1 MMHPNRELGTGGHSH
16 DLLLGH
22 VLLFGKCRWLSCFF
36 AVVCMTNVHAV
47 RAEAPVVKSA
57 GLAIRLDSTTGLPG
71 QIETSTGSS
80 PRSWLD
86 GPIGFKIRNEVSG
99 AVGTCN
105 ASSESAGQ
113 HGNVSH
119 STRAALQGLPLEVAQ
134 EWSCEG
140 NAVAWSL
147 DFRGDAA
154 RVAHEFTLDLP
165 ILGGAVQVFTPT
177 ERGTMEVAAR
187 PDFQGTPYAAVGWEN
202 GVSWVLPLLSV
213 MDPRTDQALT
223 IALPADANIPHL
235 QFSWHAG
242 KTLRITL
249 GHRGMGGGQP
259 SPIKLLFFAHA
270 ADYRAAL
277 GAYVAAFPQYFR
289 APLPRGPYEGTFWYH
304 HIQDHPDPVEMA
316 QQRVR
321 YIWSSFWFTYLGE
334 YLPNSAEWEPYTYA
348 KWWKL
353 AEKMNDEK
361 IRAFIREMHAQG
373 IGTFAYFNVTEF
385 GGAGGKTGD
394 TIEAAR
400 VLREQFAD
408 ALNRDGNGKDI
419 PTWEGAMAMN
429 PGSRYSLWPQLEDQ
443 VRRHLSRLPEF
454 EGFVIDRLDWASV
467 TDYGHDDGLSMI
479 GDRRVEN
486 MALPVGEAVR
496 RIAELSHAAGKRV
509 FVNQFYRV
517 EVLRD
522 VDGVCHENDYLPAL
536 GYLTPLRPAS
546 AWHHRKSY
554 AGDLLAFESQLKLRL
569 QWALFPQMIAH
580 QFPISQQAPDPHAA
594 DLLEVYAPL
603 FDTLLGKEQVLL
615 PHCVEVTG
623 NNDVNLFVNPK
634 GHYIVPI
641 TSRTRFISRK
651 SSEVEPVTVTLRTP
665 TAREIKWAH
674 AVSADGA
681 SYRAK
686 IEVRDKEVLL
696 TAERHGTA
704 SMLVAGTGDEPAL
717 ENADQSR
724 WALIRESLGKTPAS
738 APALTERPAV
748 KSASRLR
755 WRIAGTH
762 VGSAGP
768 VQVVINGVDS
778 GVIAEN
784 ENRASGDWTPAALPD
799 QPPRIAL
806 SASEEGTWF
815 VPERL
820 EILAPRPD
828 GSAQR
833 WAVWQ
838 PSLGI
843 AADST
848 RQRLLLPSAWSV
860 ADIPASTATW
870 LDKDL
875 KSQGRWRERIG
886 AAGAWIAGSGDSATG
901 RSSSGYEFEV
911 LSGTPYRWPASPQED
926 LRVLEH
932 RQGTAA
938 EPTCWFANDQLRFR
952 ISAPDSQP
960 YRLTLY
966 VVDYDRNG
974 RAAKVTLN
982 DEFVPLTSVDVPAN
996 DTANG
1001 AHLTWTVT
1009 GSVYV
1014 VLDKTAGF
1022 NVVLS
1027 GVFVDR

>member
-1 MMHPNRELGTGGHSH
+1 MMQTNRDIRTDEHHRALLFRKW
-16 DLLLGH
+16 LLLSGFV
-22 VLLFGKCRWLSCFF
+22 VLVG
-36 AVVCMTNVHAV
+36 MTKAHAGE
-47 RAEAPVVKSA
+47 AEAPVVKSA
-57 GLAIRLDSTTGLPG
+57 GLTIRLDSTTGLPER
-71 QIETSTGSS
+71 IETGVGNS

-86 GPIGFKIRNEVSG
+86 GPIALKIRNEVSG
-99 AVGTCN
+99 AEAKCDA
-105 ASSESAGQ
+105 ASEAAWQ

-119 STRAALQGLPLEVAQ
+119 SHRAVLQGLPLAIAQ

-140 NAVAWSL
+140 SAVAWSL
-147 DFRGDAA
+147 DFHGEAA
-154 RVAHEFTLDLP
+154 RVAHEITLDLP
-165 ILGGAVQVFTPT
+165 ILGGAVNVFTPT

-187 PDFQGTPYAAVGWEN
+187 PEFQGTPYAAVGWEH

-235 QFSWHAG
+235 QFSWYAG
-242 KTLRITL
+242 KTLRLTL

-259 SPIKLLFFAHA
+259 SPLKLLFFAHA

-277 GAYVAAFPQYFR
+277 GAYVAAFPDYFR
-289 APLPRGPYEGTFWYH
+289 TPLPRGPYEGTFWYH
-304 HIQDHPDPVEMA
+304 HIQDHPDPAEMA

-334 YLPNSAEWEPYTYA
+334 YLPNAAEWEPYTYA

-353 AEKMNDEK
+353 AETMNDEK
-361 IRAFIREMHAQG
+361 IRAFIRAMHARG
-373 IGTFAYFNVTEF
+373 IGTYAYFNVTEF

-408 ALNRDGNGKDI
+408 ALIRDGKGNDI

-443 VRRHLSRLPEF
+443 VRRHLSRLPEID
-454 EGFVIDRLDWASV
+454 GFVIDRLDWASV
-467 TDYGHDDGLSMI
+467 TDFGHDDGLSMI
-479 GDRRVEN
+479 GERRVEN

-496 RIAELSHAAGKRV
+496 RVVELSHAVGKRV

-517 EVLRD
+517 EVLRG

-546 AWHHRKSY
+546 AWHHRKPY

-580 QFPISQQAPDPHAA
+580 QFPISQQAPDPRAA

-603 FDTLLGKEQVLL
+603 FELLLGKEQVLL
-615 PHCVEVTG
+615 PHCVEATG
-623 NNDVNLFVNPK
+623 NNDVNLFVNQE
-634 GHYIVPI
+634 GHFIVPI

-651 SSEVEPVTVTLRTP
+651 SADAEPVTVTLRTP
-665 TAREIKWAH
+665 TAGKITWAH
-674 AVSADGA
+674 AISADGA
-681 SYRAK
+681 GYRAK
-686 IEVRDKEVLL
+686 VAVQDNEVLL
-696 TAERHGTA
+696 TADRHGTA
-704 SMLVAGTGDEPAL
+704 SMLMAGTGDEPAL
-717 ENADQSR
+717 ENSDQSR
-724 WALIRESLGKTPAS
+724 CAAIRESLGNTPAS
-738 APALTERPAV
+738 APALTERPAA
-748 KSASRLR
+748 KSVGRLR
-755 WRIAGTH
+755 WRLAGTH

-768 VQVVINGVDS
+768 IQVVINGVAA
-778 GVIAEN
+778 GLIPEN
-784 ENRASGDWTPAALPD
+784 ENQATGDWTPVDLPD

-806 SASEEGTWF
+806 SASDEGTWF

-820 EILAPRPD
+820 EVLAPRPD
-828 GSAQR
+828 GSAQC
-833 WAVWQ
+833 WAVWL
-838 PSLGI
+838 PSMGI
-843 AADST
+843 AAEST
-848 RQRLLLPSAWSV
+848 RNCLILPTAWSV
-860 ADIPASTATW
+860 ADIPATTATW
-870 LDKDL
+870 LSRDL
-875 KSQGRWRERIG
+875 ESRGRWRERVG
-886 AAGAWIAGSGDSATG
+886 SAGVWIAGMGDAATG
-901 RSSSGYEFEV
+901 KSPGGYGFEV
-911 LSGTPYRWPASPQED
+911 LGGTPYRWPASPQED
-926 LRVLEH
+926 LRVLEQ

-938 EPTCWFANDQLRFR
+938 EPACWFANEQLRFH
-952 ISAPDSQP
+952 ITAPDSQP

-974 RAAKVTLN
+974 RGARVTLN
-982 DEFVPLTSVDVPAN
+982 DEFAPLASVDVSSN
-996 DTANG
+996 ETANG
-1001 AHLTWTVT
+1001 VYLTWTVS